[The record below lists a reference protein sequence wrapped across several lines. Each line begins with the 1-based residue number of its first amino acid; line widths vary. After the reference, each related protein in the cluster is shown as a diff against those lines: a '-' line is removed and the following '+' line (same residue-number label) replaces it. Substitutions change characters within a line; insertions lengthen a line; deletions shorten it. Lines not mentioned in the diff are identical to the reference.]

1 MVTGRFFSLLWALG
15 CLVHHQ
21 WFPDISYLSCKPSV
35 GDIFLFLTGSD
46 VRVCIYKNAKRDVT
60 VLCTLMPASHEMWPR
75 FSFSSVFVCYWVLS
89 HSGVIFELK
98 KLKEKLM
105 NAELRWYFPNETVP
119 ITFQREREQ
128 QWRVKSYEKKTICFS
143 SIHFHESR
151 LFPGT
156 ETGYMVEGKWLS
168 HLFS

>member
-15 CLVHHQ
+15 CLIHHQ

-46 VRVCIYKNAKRDVT
+46 VQVCIYKNAKRDVT

-89 HSGVIFELK
+89 HSGSYLWVE
-98 KLKEKLM
+98 
-105 NAELRWYFPNETVP
+105 ETKREVDECGVKMILP
-119 ITFQREREQ
+119 KWNSANNFSERERA
-128 QWRVKSYEKKTICFS
+128 T
-143 SIHFHESR
+143 
-151 LFPGT
+151 
-156 ETGYMVEGKWLS
+156 VEGKKLWEEN
-168 HLFS
+168 HLFFIHPFPWE